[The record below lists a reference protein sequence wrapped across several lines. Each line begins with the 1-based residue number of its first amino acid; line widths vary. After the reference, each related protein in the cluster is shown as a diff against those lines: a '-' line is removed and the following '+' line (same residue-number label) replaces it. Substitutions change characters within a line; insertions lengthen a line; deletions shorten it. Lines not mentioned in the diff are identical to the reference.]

1 MKLNENNYKTKR
13 KNDQIT
19 AEQLRSFWLRWK
31 QQVMF
36 RTSCCS
42 SLRRDRRLHM
52 SSRRRNE
59 LNGTHLFINES
70 WRILIR
76 CRISALSHSTE
87 LPVDPQWRTK
97 RCTCFSSLWQHVF
110 IWHQR
115 RRRMWVVT
123 SSTWDKDI
131 VNMTIRESGCLW
143 EVSTSAW
150 CSVSVEAQTDSLQH
164 PVWVV
169 LGGGQVRLKHQPHTH
184 GIPACGRGVDGGP
197 QRVLWN
203 KHTQQLDRHPD
214 RDLQRSVRPEHSEV
228 TPVTSGG
235 ELLWGRLWGSAAPQ
249 P

>member
-1 MKLNENNYKTKR
+1 MTSSELLSAASYVTSPFIWLKTVFSWSVTCFSICSKVWGLFVSFCLSL
-13 KNDQIT
+13 
-19 AEQLRSFWLRWK
+19 AAFRS
-31 QQVMF
+31 
-36 RTSCCS
+36 C
-42 SLRRDRRLHM
+42 
-52 SSRRRNE
+52 E
-59 LNGTHLFINES
+59 
-70 WRILIR
+70 
-76 CRISALSHSTE
+76 
-87 LPVDPQWRTK
+87 RTK
-97 RCTCFSSLWQHVF
+97 HCTCFSSLWQHVF

-131 VNMTIRESGCLW
+131 VNITIRESGCLW